1 MIKITDSVLL
11 SDTKTTD
18 DGYLEAAV
26 RVARTGIQ
34 RYAGWELGKP
44 DVPFVDVYRC
54 EEEVF
59 SKASLETF
67 SKLPVTDD
75 HPADGVNANNWRQ
88 LAVGVTGDDVLR
100 DGEYLKVGLKLTD
113 ADIIQKVN
121 NGKRELSVGYTTQ
134 IDFVDGVTP
143 KGESYQAVQRM
154 IRANHVAVVSSGR
167 AGHQARIGD
176 SWTDFKTKSGNQ
188 PKQTGGQNMSL
199 KTVVLGDKAVEVA
212 EVGVAVVEQFKA
224 DSAKA
229 LADAQTTHDAAISAK
244 DEEIGKLTAE
254 LAQAKE
260 AANIDVDAL
269 VANRSEL
276 VTQVKAIDAAIDPK
290 GLTDA
295 ELRKAAVKSKLGDAV
310 VEGVSDDV
318 ITGMYKAITLSTG
331 ESNSVRD
338 AILDGVKANLGDAQK
353 MNDALE
359 KANDF
364 NAWRNK

>member
-11 SDTKTTD
+11 SDTTTTD

-44 DVPFVDVYRC
+44 DIDFIDVYRC

-75 HPADGVNANNWRQ
+75 HPSDGVNANNWRK

-143 KGESYQAVQRM
+143 KGEAYQAVQRM
-154 IRANHVAVVSSGR
+154 IRANHVAVVDTGR
-167 AGHQARIGD
+167 CGPQARIGD

-188 PKQTGGQNMSL
+188 PIKTGGRMPDL
-199 KTVVLGDKAVEVA
+199 KTIVLGDKAVQVLDTDVA
-212 EVGVAVVEQFKA
+212 AIEQFKTE
-224 DSAKA
+224 STKA
-229 LADAQTTHDAAISAK
+229 LADANTAISTK

-310 VEGVSDDV
+310 VDGVSDDV
-318 ITGMYKAITLSTG
+318 ITGMYKAITLSAG

-338 AILDGVKANLGDAQK
+338 AILGGVKANLGDAQK